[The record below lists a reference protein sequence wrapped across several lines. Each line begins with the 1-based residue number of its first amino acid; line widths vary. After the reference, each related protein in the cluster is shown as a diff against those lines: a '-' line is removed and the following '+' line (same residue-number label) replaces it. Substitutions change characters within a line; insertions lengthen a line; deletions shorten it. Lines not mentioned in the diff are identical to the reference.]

1 MTPSRPDIIAAIDSV
16 TGCQQCGKD
25 LTGSV
30 SDDFCSEV
38 CHQAWHAVHVS
49 KVENLLLP
57 TPSPR
62 VMSFYEAM
70 QRDLTRTHRFSMPA
84 GVQIRHYNGTEW
96 ESFGTIT
103 SGFTIE
109 ERR

>member
-1 MTPSRPDIIAAIDSV
+1 MTDIIEAIDHA
-16 TGCQQCGKD
+16 TGCQQCGGD

-38 CHQAWHAVHVS
+38 CQQAWHTVHVS

-62 VMSFYEAM
+62 VTSFYEAM
-70 QRDLTRTHRFSMPA
+70 QRDLNRPRRFSMPA
-84 GVQIRHYNGTEW
+84 GAQVFRYNGTEW
-96 ESFGTIT
+96 ETLGTIT

-109 ERR
+109 ERP